1 MPRRAAGLT
10 AAKVRTA
17 APGTYTDGGGLML
30 AVQPSGAATWVMRY
44 SFGGKRRDMGLRPAR
59 GIDAVSLA
67 DARQLASN
75 ARAQIRQKLDPI
87 EERRAAHEAQMA
99 VDAPV
104 PEVMTFAEVA
114 ESYLAAHE
122 PGWRNTK
129 HRAQWRMTLTEY
141 AGPILGAMPID
152 AISTPDVL
160 AVLKPL
166 WLTTP
171 GDRYALAG
179 KDRGSARL
187 RGRERLAG

>member
-1 MPRRAAGLT
+1 
-10 AAKVRTA
+10 
-17 APGTYTDGGGLML
+17 
-30 AVQPSGAATWVMRY
+30 
-44 SFGGKRRDMGLRPAR
+44 MGLGPAC

-87 EERRAAHEAQMA
+87 EERRAAHEAQMTA
-99 VDAPV
+99 DAPV
-104 PEVMTFAEVA
+104 PEVMHFAKVA

-160 AVLKPL
+160 TVLKPL

-171 GDRYALAG
+171 ETAT
-179 KDRGSARL
+179 RL
-187 RGRERLAG
+187 RGRIEAVLDFAAVNGWRDGVNPAPWRGHLAKLLPARARVQVHARVAGA